1 MDNGAL
7 LVGRSKGLG
16 GLMLLVVGGLWL
28 ASNYGYLTDV
38 ARWAIPGLVI
48 LLAIKMIAQS
58 TLFARSKQ

>member
-1 MDNGAL
+1 MDDHAL

-16 GLMLLVVGGLWL
+16 GLILLLVGGLWL
-28 ASNYGYLTDV
+28 VSNYGYLTEL

-58 TLFARSKQ
+58 TLFTRPKK